1 MTTVTLV
8 IPFFNE
14 ENNLPIL
21 LNELKNV
28 LKEKPESID
37 LETFFVNDASTDSSK
52 TIVEKEIKNKKKYK
66 LINLNTK
73 SGQTGAFKKAF
84 EECDSEYIIRM
95 DSDLQDN
102 PKDLLLFFNKILE
115 KEPDLIMGVR
125 VQRQHNLLLR
135 ISSIVY
141 DFLIR
146 ALYDTKLKTNSGS
159 FVAFK
164 TMYVKNLP
172 WKKNDHRY
180 LPLIVIQRGAK
191 NIIDVDVFHR
201 EREHGKTN
209 YPYLKKI
216 ILGPPEVIKLIIRL
230 KNGFYDF

>member
-1 MTTVTLV
+1 
-8 IPFFNE
+8 
-14 ENNLPIL
+14 
-21 LNELKNV
+21 
-28 LKEKPESID
+28 
-37 LETFFVNDASTDSSK
+37 
-52 TIVEKEIKNKKKYK
+52 
-66 LINLNTK
+66 
-73 SGQTGAFKKAF
+73 
-84 EECDSEYIIRM
+84 
-95 DSDLQDN
+95 
-102 PKDLLLFFNKILE
+102 
-115 KEPDLIMGVR
+115 MGVR